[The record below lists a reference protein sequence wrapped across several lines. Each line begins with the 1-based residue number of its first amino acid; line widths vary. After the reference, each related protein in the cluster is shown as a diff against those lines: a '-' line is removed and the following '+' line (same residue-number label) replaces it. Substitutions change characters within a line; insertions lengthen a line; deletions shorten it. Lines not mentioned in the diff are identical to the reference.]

1 MELIVRV
8 PGSCGEVMQGFW
20 QGRPFLVT
28 CPIDRYSTVVVRP
41 GTGRLVGGGAKVR
54 RALALGQAYCRCDS
68 LAHDFFLTSE
78 LPPGKGMASSSADIC
93 AVLAAVAAVNQVHLS
108 EGDIGRLAA
117 SIEPTDGVFCQGLA
131 VIQPETGELLH
142 VFPHVPPLTIAIF
155 DAGGTVDTVAFHQ
168 ARPDRA
174 RPDAAALFLGW
185 QLLSSSL
192 TDRQIGQAAT
202 LSALANQPWLPKPDF
217 PAFLRAARRHP
228 AVAGVNVAHSG
239 TVAGVFFCQSASQ
252 ADREGVI
259 ASLSRQFS
267 HWTYTETVHLRGG
280 GISIENR

>member
-28 CPIDRYSTVVVRP
+28 CPIDRYSTVVVLP
-41 GTGRLVGGGAKVR
+41 GTGRLVGGGAKAR

-131 VIQPETGELLH
+131 VIQP
-142 VFPHVPPLTIAIF
+142 
-155 DAGGTVDTVAFHQ
+155 
-168 ARPDRA
+168 
-174 RPDAAALFLGW
+174 
-185 QLLSSSL
+185 
-192 TDRQIGQAAT
+192 
-202 LSALANQPWLPKPDF
+202 
-217 PAFLRAARRHP
+217 
-228 AVAGVNVAHSG
+228 
-239 TVAGVFFCQSASQ
+239 
-252 ADREGVI
+252 
-259 ASLSRQFS
+259 
-267 HWTYTETVHLRGG
+267 
-280 GISIENR
+280 

>member
-41 GTGRLVGGGAKVR
+41 GTGRLVGGGAKAR

-93 AVLAAVAAVNQVHLS
+93 AVLAAVAAVNQGHLS

-142 VFPHVPPLTIAIF
+142 VFPHVPPLAIAIF

-202 LSALANQPWLPKPDF
+202 LSALANQTWLPKPDF
-217 PAFLRAARRHP
+217 SAFLRAARCHP

-252 ADREGVI
+252 ADRERVI

-267 HWTYTETVHLRGG
+267 HWTYTETVHLRSG
-280 GISIENR
+280 GISIKNR

>member
-41 GTGRLVGGGAKVR
+41 GTGRLVGGGAKAC
-54 RALALGQAYCRCDS
+54 RALALGQAYCQCDS

-78 LPPGKGMASSSADIC
+78 LPSGKGMASSSADIC

-131 VIQPETGELLH
+131 VIQPGNGGA
-142 VFPHVPPLTIAIF
+142 PPC
-155 DAGGTVDTVAFHQ
+155 
-168 ARPDRA
+168 
-174 RPDAAALFLGW
+174 
-185 QLLSSSL
+185 
-192 TDRQIGQAAT
+192 
-202 LSALANQPWLPKPDF
+202 LSARTTLNY
-217 PAFLRAARRHP
+217 
-228 AVAGVNVAHSG
+228 
-239 TVAGVFFCQSASQ
+239 C
-252 ADREGVI
+252 
-259 ASLSRQFS
+259 
-267 HWTYTETVHLRGG
+267 HL
-280 GISIENR
+280 

>member
-41 GTGRLVGGGAKVR
+41 GTGRLVGGGAKAR
-54 RALALGQAYCRCDS
+54 RALALGKAYCRCDS

-108 EGDIGRLAA
+108 EEDIGRLAA

-142 VFPHVPPLTIAIF
+142 VFPHVPPLAIAIF

-168 ARPDRA
+168 DWPDSA
-174 RPDAAALFLGW
+174 RPDAAALILGW
-185 QLLSSSL
+185 QILSSS

-267 HWTYTETVHLRGG
+267 HWTYTETVQLRSG

>member
-1 MELIVRV
+1 MELTVRV
-8 PGSCGEVMQGFW
+8 PGSCGEVMQGIW
-20 QGRPFLVT
+20 QDEPFLVT

-41 GTGRLVGGGAKVR
+41 GMGRLVGGGAKAR
-54 RALALGQAYCRCDS
+54 RALALGRAWCRCGRFPY
-68 LAHDFFLTSE
+68 DFFLTSE
-78 LPPGKGMASSSADIC
+78 LPAGKGMASSSADIC
-93 AVLAAVAAVNQVHLS
+93 AVLAAVAAVNHVHLS
-108 EGDIGRLAA
+108 EGDLGRLAA

-131 VIQPETGELLH
+131 VIQPQTGELLH
-142 VFPHVPPLTIAIF
+142 VFQHVPPLAIAIF

-168 ARPDRA
+168 ARPDRI

-217 PAFLRAARRHP
+217 PAFIRAARRHP

-239 TVAGVFFCQSASQ
+239 TIAGVIFCQASNQ
-252 ADREGVI
+252 AAREEAI
-259 ASLSRQFS
+259 ASLIRQFPQ
-267 HWTYTETVHLRGG
+267 WTYTETVHLRGG

>member
-41 GTGRLVGGGAKVR
+41 GTGRLVGGGDKAR

-142 VFPHVPPLTIAIF
+142 VFPHVPPLAIAIF

-174 RPDAAALFLGW
+174 QPDAAALFLGW
-185 QLLSSSL
+185 QLLSSL

-217 PAFLRAARRHP
+217 PAFLRAARRHS
-228 AVAGVNVAHSG
+228 AVVGVNVAHSG

-267 HWTYTETVHLRGG
+267 QWTYTETVHLRSG

>member
-1 MELIVRV
+1 
-8 PGSCGEVMQGFW
+8 MQGFW
-20 QGRPFLVT
+20 RGRPFLVT

-41 GTGRLVGGGAKVR
+41 GTGRLVGGGAKAR

-142 VFPHVPPLTIAIF
+142 VFPHVPPLAIAIF

-267 HWTYTETVHLRGG
+267 HWTYTETVHLRSG

>member
-41 GTGRLVGGGAKVR
+41 GT
-54 RALALGQAYCRCDS
+54 
-68 LAHDFFLTSE
+68 
-78 LPPGKGMASSSADIC
+78 
-93 AVLAAVAAVNQVHLS
+93 
-108 EGDIGRLAA
+108 
-117 SIEPTDGVFCQGLA
+117 
-131 VIQPETGELLH
+131 
-142 VFPHVPPLTIAIF
+142 
-155 DAGGTVDTVAFHQ
+155 
-168 ARPDRA
+168 
-174 RPDAAALFLGW
+174 
-185 QLLSSSL
+185 
-192 TDRQIGQAAT
+192 
-202 LSALANQPWLPKPDF
+202 KPDF

-267 HWTYTETVHLRGG
+267 HWTYTETVHLRSG

>member
-8 PGSCGEVMQGFW
+8 PGSCGEMMQGFW

-41 GTGRLVGGGAKVR
+41 GTGRLVGGGAKAR
-54 RALALGQAYCRCDS
+54 RALAMGKAYCRCDS

-108 EGDIGRLAA
+108 EGEIGRLAA

-142 VFPHVPPLTIAIF
+142 VFPHVPTLAIAIF
-155 DAGGTVDTVAFHQ
+155 DTGGTVDTVAFHQ
-168 ARPDRA
+168 ARTDCA
-174 RPDAAALFLGW
+174 RPDEAALFLGW

-217 PAFLRAARRHP
+217 PAFIRAARRHP
-228 AVAGVNVAHSG
+228 EVAGVNVAHSG
-239 TVAGVFFCQSASQ
+239 TVAGVIFCQSASQ

-259 ASLSRQFS
+259 SSLSRQFPL
-267 HWTYTETVHLRGG
+267 WTYTETVHLRSG

>member
-41 GTGRLVGGGAKVR
+41 GTGRLVGGGAKAR
-54 RALALGQAYCRCDS
+54 RALTLGKAYCRCDS

-93 AVLAAVAAVNQVHLS
+93 AVLAAVAAVNQGHLS
-108 EGDIGRLAA
+108 EGNIGRLAA

-142 VFPHVPPLTIAIF
+142 VFPHVPTLAIAIF

-228 AVAGVNVAHSG
+228 VVAGVNVAHSG

-259 ASLSRQFS
+259 SSLSRQFPL
-267 HWTYTETVHLRGG
+267 WTYTETVHLRSG

>member
-41 GTGRLVGGGAKVR
+41 GTGRLVGGGAKAR
-54 RALALGQAYCRCDS
+54 RALALGQAYYRCDS

-78 LPPGKGMASSSADIC
+78 LPSGKGMASSSADIC

-117 SIEPTDGVFCQGLA
+117 SIDRQTAFFCQGLA

-142 VFPHVPPLTIAIF
+142 VFPHVPPLAIAIF

-217 PAFLRAARRHP
+217 RPFSGLPPSSGCRRRQRS
-228 AVAGVNVAHSG
+228 HSG

-267 HWTYTETVHLRGG
+267 HWTYTETVHLRSG

>member
-41 GTGRLVGGGAKVR
+41 GTGRLVGGGAKAR

-117 SIEPTDGVFCQGLA
+117 SIEPTDGVFCRGLA

-155 DAGGTVDTVAFHQ
+155 DAGGTVDTIAFHK

-202 LSALANQPWLPKPDF
+202 LSALANQLWLPKPDF

-228 AVAGVNVAHSG
+228 AVVGVNVAHSG
-239 TVAGVFFCQSASQ
+239 TVAGVLFRQ
-252 ADREGVI
+252 AVRQAEREEAIV
-259 ASLSRQFS
+259 SLRQQFPQ
-267 HWTYTETVHLRGG
+267 WTYAETVHLRSG

>member
-41 GTGRLVGGGAKVR
+41 GTGRLVGGGAKAC
-54 RALALGQAYCRCDS
+54 RALALGQAYCQCDS

-78 LPPGKGMASSSADIC
+78 LPSGKGMASSSADIC

-168 ARPDRA
+168 ARPDRV

-217 PAFLRAARRHP
+217 PAFFRAARRHR

-267 HWTYTETVHLRGG
+267 HWTYTETVHLRSG

>member
-41 GTGRLVGGGAKVR
+41 GTGRLVGGGDKAR

-117 SIEPTDGVFCQGLA
+117 SIEPTDGVFCRGLA

-142 VFPHVPPLTIAIF
+142 VFPHVPPLAIAIF

-174 RPDAAALFLGW
+174 QPDAAALFLGW
-185 QLLSSSL
+185 QLLSSL
-192 TDRQIGQAAT
+192 TDRQIGQAVT

-267 HWTYTETVHLRGG
+267 QWTYTETVHLRSG

>member
-41 GTGRLVGGGAKVR
+41 GTGRLVGGGAKAR
-54 RALALGQAYCRCDS
+54 RALTLGKAYCRCDS

-93 AVLAAVAAVNQVHLS
+93 AVLAAVAAVNQGHLS
-108 EGDIGRLAA
+108 EGNIGRLAA

-142 VFPHVPPLTIAIF
+142 VFPHVPTLAIANF

-228 AVAGVNVAHSG
+228 VVAGVNVAHSG

-259 ASLSRQFS
+259 SSLSRQFPL
-267 HWTYTETVHLRGG
+267 WTYTETVHLRSG

>member
-41 GTGRLVGGGAKVR
+41 GTGRLVGGGDKAR
-54 RALALGQAYCRCDS
+54 RALALGKAYCRCDS

-93 AVLAAVAAVNQVHLS
+93 AVLAAVAAVNQVHLY

-142 VFPHVPPLTIAIF
+142 VFPHVPTLAIAIF

-168 ARPDRA
+168 ARPDRD

-192 TDRQIGQAAT
+192 TDLQIGQAAT

-217 PAFLRAARRHP
+217 PAFLRAARRYP
-228 AVAGVNVAHSG
+228 VVAGVNVAHSG

-259 ASLSRQFS
+259 TSLSRQFPL
-267 HWTYTETVHLRGG
+267 WTYTETVHLRSG

>member
-41 GTGRLVGGGAKVR
+41 GTGRLVGGGAKAR

-142 VFPHVPPLTIAIF
+142 VFPHVPPLAIAIF

-174 RPDAAALFLGW
+174 RPDAAGLFLGW

-239 TVAGVFFCQSASQ
+239 TVTGVFFCQSASQ

-267 HWTYTETVHLRGG
+267 HWTYTETVHLRSG

>member
-1 MELIVRV
+1 M
-8 PGSCGEVMQGFW
+8 
-20 QGRPFLVT
+20 
-28 CPIDRYSTVVVRP
+28 
-41 GTGRLVGGGAKVR
+41 
-54 RALALGQAYCRCDS
+54 
-68 LAHDFFLTSE
+68 
-78 LPPGKGMASSSADIC
+78 
-93 AVLAAVAAVNQVHLS
+93 
-108 EGDIGRLAA
+108 
-117 SIEPTDGVFCQGLA
+117 
-131 VIQPETGELLH
+131 IQPETGELLH
-142 VFPHVPPLTIAIF
+142 VFPHVPPLAIAIF

-168 ARPDRA
+168 ARPDCA
-174 RPDAAALFLGW
+174 QPDAAALFLGW

-267 HWTYTETVHLRGG
+267 HWTYTETVHLRSG

>member
-41 GTGRLVGGGAKVR
+41 GTGRLVGGGAKAR

-93 AVLAAVAAVNQVHLS
+93 AVLTAVAAVNQVHLS

-117 SIEPTDGVFCQGLA
+117 SIEPTDGVFYQGLA

-142 VFPHVPPLTIAIF
+142 VFSHVPPLAIAIF

-228 AVAGVNVAHSG
+228 AVAGVNVAHRHRKW
-239 TVAGVFFCQSASQ
+239 Q
-252 ADREGVI
+252 
-259 ASLSRQFS
+259 
-267 HWTYTETVHLRGG
+267 
-280 GISIENR
+280 

>member
-41 GTGRLVGGGAKVR
+41 GTGRLVGGGAKAR

-142 VFPHVPPLTIAIF
+142 VFPHVPPLAIAIF

-217 PAFLRAARRHP
+217 PAFFRAAVRHP
-228 AVAGVNVAHSG
+228 SVAGFNVAHSG

-267 HWTYTETVHLRGG
+267 HWTYTETVHLRSG